1 LPLLSQSALQTL
13 SRTVKSLA
21 REHGFQQARIT
32 DLDTS
37 DYFSKYQSWIEDG
50 FNGDMG
56 YLARNLELRQD
67 PSQLHRGSCRVISLR
82 YNYLP
87 QDSKFSEVLSNP
99 DLANISRYALGRDY
113 HKLMRKKL
121 KKLAE
126 AIRNHCQE
134 LDYRV
139 LVDSAPILETCF
151 AEKSGLG
158 WKGKHTLLINKQA
171 GSWFF
176 LGEILTNIKLPM
188 DAKIENLCGEC
199 NSCINLC
206 PTGAIVAPYKL
217 DARKCIS
224 YLTIEN
230 QGPIPVEYRDLI
242 GNRIYGC
249 DDCQLACPWN
259 RQSSISDETDF
270 MPRYQLDN
278 SSLSDL
284 FNWSEDEFNQ
294 RLAGNPIRRIGYQL
308 WQRNIAVA
316 LGNSNYS
323 EQVIKL
329 LEQQKII
336 ATELVREH
344 IEWALNKLN
353 KHQHQAPVI
362 PDKSTKLIRTIKKML
377 PRDA

>member
-1 LPLLSQSALQTL
+1 MLSDDSLLDL
-13 SRTVKSLA
+13 SIKIKSLA
-21 REHGFQQARIT
+21 IEHGFQQARIS

-37 DYFSKYQSWIEDG
+37 DYFSNYQSWIDDG

-67 PSQLHRGSCRVISLR
+67 PSQLHLGSCRVISLS

-87 QDSKFSEVLSNP
+87 PDAKFSEVLSNP
-99 DLANISRYALGRDY
+99 NLANISRYALGRDY

-126 AIRNHCQE
+126 AIKIHCQQ
-134 LDYRV
+134 LNYRV
-139 LVDSAPILETCF
+139 LVDSAPLLETCF

-176 LGEILTNIKLPM
+176 LGEILINIELPT
-188 DAKIENLCGEC
+188 DQATDNLCGEC

-206 PTGAIVAPYKL
+206 PTGAIIAPYKL

-230 QGPIPVEYRDLI
+230 QGPIPLEYRDLI

-259 RQSSISDETDF
+259 RQASLTAETDF
-270 MPRYQLDN
+270 KPRYQLDN
-278 SSLSDL
+278 SGLVDL
-284 FNWSEDEFNQ
+284 LNWSEDDFNQ
-294 RLAGNPIRRIGYQL
+294 RLAGNPIRRIGFQL
-308 WQRNIAVA
+308 WQRNIAVG
-316 LGNSNYS
+316 LGNSSYS
-323 EQVIKL
+323 QAAVEA
-329 LEQQKII
+329 LEARKSD
-336 ATELVREH
+336 ASDLVKEH
-344 IEWALNKLN
+344 IEWAITKLN
-353 KHQHQAPVI
+353 RKK
-362 PDKSTKLIRTIKKML
+362 DKAYVTSAKTSKLIRAISKML